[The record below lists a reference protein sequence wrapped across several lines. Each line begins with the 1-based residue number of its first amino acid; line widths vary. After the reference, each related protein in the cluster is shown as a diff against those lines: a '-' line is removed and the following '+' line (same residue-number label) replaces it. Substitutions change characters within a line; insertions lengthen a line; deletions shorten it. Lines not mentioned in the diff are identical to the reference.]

1 MQELVTVLS
10 ATRLSVN
17 NLIFFVLGLDP
28 IQHLNV
34 ALNQWVEHCQ
44 PERVVLIKGELPGSC
59 PVASESTGLPHVKSP
74 GHWVTPH
81 RMNPLHFGCS
91 GDGCRS

>member
-1 MQELVTVLS
+1 MQELFTLLS

-28 IQHLNV
+28 TQYLNA
-34 ALNQWVEHCQ
+34 ALNQLLEHCQ
-44 PERVVLIKGELPGSC
+44 PERVVLIKGELSGLRPA
-59 PVASESTGLPHVKSP
+59 ASESPGLPHVKSS

>member
-17 NLIFFVLGLDP
+17 NLIFFVLGLDT

-44 PERVVLIKGELPGSC
+44 AERVVLIKANC
-59 PVASESTGLPHVKSP
+59 PAHALQHLSP
-74 GHWVTPH
+74 QYCL
-81 RMNPLHFGCS
+81 M
-91 GDGCRS
+91 